1 MLFKIDELDEEWG
14 SQKRENRICFI
25 GRNLDKEFIT
35 AEIMKCVIK
44 EDNQLRFKIGDEVE
58 CKRDSGDWRKGKVE
72 SLWKYGNPYRV
83 ELDEE
88 EVDIY
93 IPLDDDEYIRPY
105 FKNTE
110 LSE

>member
-1 MLFKIDELDEEWG
+1 MGQPKKGKQDLLHRK
-14 SQKRENRICFI
+14 
-25 GRNLDKEFIT
+25 NLDKELIT